1 MMFLRGAL
9 VLVVLVAAAMS
20 GADVVVSNTNCSFVE
35 TPDDCAKEENKTK
48 HDMNLTA
55 MGEYNISARRN
66 AKVPGV
72 KNGAESRG
80 NAGSDSATPTNGTQR
95 STGPRDAKGSAGI
108 RDAKGTTTDAGSGR
122 DAIKNAMG
130 PEDAVA
136 TNERTTNERATRTGN
151 VFVAVLIAA
160 LCAPFLA

>member
-1 MMFLRGAL
+1 MMFLRGVL
-9 VLVVLVAAAMS
+9 VLVVLVAAAVAR
-20 GADVVVSNTNCSFVE
+20 GEVVCSFVE

-66 AKVPGV
+66 AKVPEV

-95 STGPRDAKGSAGI
+95 STGTRDAKGSAGI

-122 DAIKNAMG
+122 GATENATG
-130 PEDAVA
+130 HDDAVA
-136 TNERTTNERATRTGN
+136 TNERATRAGN
-151 VFVAVLIAA
+151 VFAAALVAT